1 MASSMTF
8 DETRQRPEGQR
19 KPVSRVRL
27 AVAFVLMALLIALL
41 GGGLW
46 GFNYMREQGMAA
58 YFASMVPPPTA
69 VSAAPARSGPMP
81 RYLNGIGSLTSVR
94 QVEVAPEVAGRVT
107 EILFEAGAEVKA
119 GDPLVQLNDE
129 EERADFGSYQAQATL
144 AQANLGRTTKLAN
157 RDFASQATVDTNQSA
172 LDQAR
177 AGIAR
182 TQAII
187 DQKLIRAPFDG
198 QLGIR
203 QVQLGQYVSP
213 GTTLVTLT
221 DLDSLYVNF
230 TLPEQTRAEVEVGR
244 RVEVRVDAFP
254 GRAFGA
260 ELTTVEPQVDPSTRT
275 IRLQATLPNPDKL
288 LLPGMFAHAQLV
300 LPPEPE
306 VVTVPET
313 AVTQT
318 LYGDSVYIVRDEKAP
333 DGKPVQKAVQTFVE
347 TGSVSDGRIVIRRGV
362 QAGDLV
368 VASGQLKL
376 HNGAAVTVAPD
387 STALAVPATPPVQ

>member
-8 DETRQRPEGQR
+8 DETRERPEGQR

-27 AVAFVLMALLIALL
+27 AVGLVLMTLLIALL

-46 GFNYMREQGMAA
+46 GFNYMREKGMAA

-69 VSAAPARSGPMP
+69 VSAAPAQSGPMP
-81 RYLNGIGSLTSVR
+81 RYLDGIGSLTSVR

-107 EILFEAGAEVKA
+107 EILFEAGADVKA
-119 GDPLVQLNDE
+119 GDPLVRLNDE
-129 EERADFGSYQAQATL
+129 EERADLGSFQAQATL

-221 DLDSLYVNF
+221 DLDPLYVNF

-254 GRAFGA
+254 GRAFEA
-260 ELTTVEPQVDPSTRT
+260 ELTTIEPQVDPSTRT
-275 IRLQATLPNPDKL
+275 IRLQATLPNPDRL
-288 LLPGMFAHAQLV
+288 LLPGMFANARLV
-300 LPPEPE
+300 LPPDPE

-318 LYGDSVYIVRDEKAP
+318 LYGDSVYVVREETAP
-333 DGKPVQKAVQTFVE
+333 DGKPLHKAVQTFVE
-347 TGSVSDGRIVIRRGV
+347 TGSVADGRIVIRRGV
-362 QAGDLV
+362 VAGDVV
-368 VASGQLKL
+368 VATGQLKL
-376 HNGAAVTVAPD
+376 HDGAAVTIAPD
-387 STALAVPATPPVQ
+387 SAALALPATPPVQ

>member
-8 DETRQRPEGQR
+8 DETRERPSGQR

-27 AVAFVLMALLIALL
+27 GVALVLMTLLIALL

-46 GFNYMREQGMAA
+46 GFNYMREKGTAA

-81 RYLNGIGSLTSVR
+81 RYLDGIGSLISVR
-94 QVEVAPEVAGRVT
+94 QVDVAPEVAGRVT
-107 EILFEAGAEVKA
+107 TILFEAGSEVKA

-129 EERADFGSYQAQATL
+129 EERADLGAYQAQSTL
-144 AQANLGRTTKLAN
+144 AQANLGRTTKLAT
-157 RDFASQATVDTNQSA
+157 RDFASQATLDTNRSA

-187 DQKLIRAPFDG
+187 DQKLIRAPFAG
-198 QLGIR
+198 ELGIR

-213 GTTLVTLT
+213 GTPLVTLT
-221 DLDSLYVNF
+221 DLDPLYVNF

-244 RVEVRVDAFP
+244 KVEVRVDAFSD
-254 GRAFGA
+254 RVFEAT
-260 ELTTVEPQVDPSTRT
+260 LTTVEPQVDPSTRT
-275 IRLQATLPNPDKL
+275 IKLQATLPNPDKL
-288 LLPGMFAHAQLV
+288 LLPGMFANARLV
-300 LPPEPE
+300 LPPDPD

-318 LYGDSVYIVRDEKAP
+318 LYGDSVYVVHDDAAP

-347 TGSVSDGRIVIRRGV
+347 TGSVADGRIVIKRGV
-362 QAGDLV
+362 EAGDMV

-376 HNGAAVTVAPD
+376 HNGAAVTIAPD
-387 STALAVPATPPVQ
+387 SAALAIPATPPVQ

>member
-27 AVAFVLMALLIALL
+27 VVAFVLMALLIALL

-46 GFNYMREQGMAA
+46 GFNYMREQGTAA

-81 RYLNGIGSLTSVR
+81 RYLEGIGSLTSVR

-107 EILFEAGAEVKA
+107 KILFEAGAEVKA

-129 EERADFGSYQAQATL
+129 EERADLGSYQAQATL

-157 RDFASQATVDTNQSA
+157 RDFASQATLDTNQSA

-177 AGIAR
+177 AGISR
-182 TQAII
+182 TQAVI
-187 DQKLIRAPFDG
+187 DQKLIKAPFDG

-221 DLDSLYVNF
+221 DLDPLYVNF
-230 TLPEQTRAEVEVGR
+230 TLPEQTRAEVQVGR

-254 GRAFGA
+254 GRAFEA

-288 LLPGMFAHAQLV
+288 LLPGMFAHARLV

-318 LYGDSVYIVRDEKAP
+318 LYGDSVYIVRDEKTP

>member
-8 DETRQRPEGQR
+8 DETRERPSGQR

-27 AVAFVLMALLIALL
+27 AVGLVLMALLIALL

-46 GFNYMREQGMAA
+46 GFNYMREQGTAA

-69 VSAAPARSGPMP
+69 VSAAPAQSGPMP
-81 RYLNGIGSLTSVR
+81 RYLSGIGSLTAVR
-94 QVEVAPEVAGRVT
+94 QVDVAPEVAGRVS
-107 EILFEAGAEVKA
+107 EILFEAGGEVKA

-129 EERADFGSYQAQATL
+129 EQRADLGGFQAQATL
-144 AQANLGRTTKLAN
+144 AQANLSRTTRLAN
-157 RDFASQATVDTNQSA
+157 RDFASQATLDSNQSA

-177 AGIAR
+177 SGIAR
-182 TQAII
+182 TQAVI
-187 DQKLIRAPFDG
+187 DQKMIKAPFDG

-213 GTTLVTLT
+213 GTVLVTLT
-221 DLDSLYVNF
+221 DLDPLYVNF
-230 TLPEQTRAEVEVGR
+230 TLPEQSRAQVEVGR
-244 RVEVRVDAFP
+244 KVAIRVDAFP
-254 GRAFGA
+254 DRSFEA
-260 ELTTVEPQVDPSTRT
+260 ELTTVEPQIDPSTRT
-275 IRLQATLPNPDKL
+275 IKLQATLPNPDKV
-288 LLPGMFAHAQLV
+288 LLPGMFANARLI
-300 LPPEPE
+300 LPPDAD

-318 LYGDSVYIVRDEKAP
+318 LYGDSVYVVHEENGP

-347 TGSVSDGRIVIRRGV
+347 TGSVADGRIVIRRGV
-362 QAGDLV
+362 QAGDVV

-376 HNGAAVTVAPD
+376 HNGAAVTIAPG
-387 STALAVPATPPVQ
+387 STALTVPATPPVQ